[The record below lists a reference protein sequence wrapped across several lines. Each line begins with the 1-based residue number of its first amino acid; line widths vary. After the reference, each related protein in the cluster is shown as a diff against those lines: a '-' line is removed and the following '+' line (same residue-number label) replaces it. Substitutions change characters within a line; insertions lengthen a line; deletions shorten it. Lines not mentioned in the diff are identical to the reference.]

1 MNENTLQPS
10 PEVVEAFERVKQA
23 FAGMVKAIMEAIK
36 PLVDWII
43 NNIKK
48 IWDAIV
54 SGLVPGKWWHLCK
67 HAKRYRTRKKYERK
81 IRRLVAEIMRESQT

>member
-10 PEVVEAFERVKQA
+10 QEVVEAFERVEKA
-23 FAGMVKAIMEAIK
+23 VAGMVKAIMEAIK
-36 PLVDWII
+36 PLIDWIV

-48 IWDAIV
+48 IWGAIV
-54 SGLVPGKWWHLCK
+54 SGLVPGKWWHLYK

-81 IRRLVAEIMRESQT
+81 IRRLVAEIMRESST